1 MQRKQNTQQRGC
13 PCEGRREA
21 ENNKGAHSMSSRR
34 NKDVCGE
41 FNLFDRV
48 VDKRNLYRAY
58 KQIFANK
65 GAAGIDGMT
74 VNDLLPWLV
83 ENANELIDQLK
94 SGKYTPKPVLRC
106 EIPKPDGGVRL
117 LGIPSVIDRMI
128 QQAIAQIL
136 TPIYEEQFSD
146 YSFGFRP
153 NRRASDAIN
162 CVKSYYEQG
171 YTYVVDLDLSKYF
184 DTINHDLLM
193 DMLRETISDK
203 RLLNLIR
210 QFLKSGVMVNGVLI
224 ETETGSPQ
232 GGNLSPLL
240 SNIYLTKF
248 DRELEKRGHK
258 FARYADDVN
267 IYVKSQRAAER
278 VLASCTKF
286 LENRLKLKVNHEKS
300 AAGSPTKLKF
310 LGFCIGK
317 DRHGTHVRIHP
328 KSRERF
334 ENKIREITRR
344 NKGVSIESI
353 MGELRNYIIGW
364 LHYYGLADMKSYV
377 SKLAGWIRRKLRAF
391 VWKRWKSILTR
402 SQNLVKLGCSKDK
415 AWQWANTQK
424 GIWRI
429 AGSKVLEMTLTNKV
443 LMKMGL
449 LDIEAT
455 YARINNSFKH

>member
-1 MQRKQNTQQRGC
+1 MPFITTQT
-13 PCEGRREA
+13 P
-21 ENNKGAHSMSSRR
+21 KSVYFS
-34 NKDVCGE
+34 
-41 FNLFDRV
+41 
-48 VDKRNLYRAY
+48 
-58 KQIFANK
+58 I
-65 GAAGIDGMT
+65 
-74 VNDLLPWLV
+74 V
-83 ENANELIDQLK
+83 ELKHRLIK
-94 SGKYTPKPVLRC
+94 SGIK
-106 EIPKPDGGVRL
+106 
-117 LGIPSVIDRMI
+117 
-128 QQAIAQIL
+128 
-136 TPIYEEQFSD
+136 
-146 YSFGFRP
+146 
-153 NRRASDAIN
+153 
-162 CVKSYYEQG
+162 
-171 YTYVVDLDLSKYF
+171 
-184 DTINHDLLM
+184 
-193 DMLRETISDK
+193 
-203 RLLNLIR
+203 
-210 QFLKSGVMVNGVLI
+210 I
-224 ETETGSPQ
+224 ETEEE
-232 GGNLSPLL
+232 
-240 SNIYLTKF
+240 YRDFYK
-248 DRELEKRGHK
+248 K
-258 FARYADDVN
+258 
-267 IYVKSQRAAER
+267 
-278 VLASCTKF
+278 C
-286 LENRLKLKVNHEKS
+286 HEKS

-364 LHYYGLADMKSYV
+364 LHYYGLADMKSYA